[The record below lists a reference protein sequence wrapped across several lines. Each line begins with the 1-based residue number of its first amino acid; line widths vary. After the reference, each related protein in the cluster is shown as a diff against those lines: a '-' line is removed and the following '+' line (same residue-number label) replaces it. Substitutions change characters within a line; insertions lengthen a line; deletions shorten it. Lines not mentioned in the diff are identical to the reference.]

1 MPNTYSIS
9 NLLEIKD
16 LIVDDFLSS
25 STDIHLYFYLEQRY
39 VYCPFCNSITN
50 KVRDYRTSVNKSA
63 PIQGKFLFLHY
74 KNGSLSNMGLPSHWQ
89 RALKSR
95 KHKFTAEN
103 LSHNNIYTIR
113 TIYKHEEQTIK
124 TAHSFLWSYKNL
136 C

>member
-9 NLLEIKD
+9 NLLKIKD

-50 KVRDYRTSVNKSA
+50 KVRDYRASVNKSA

-74 KNGSLSNMGLPSHWQ
+74 KNGSLSSMGLPSH
-89 RALKSR
+89 
-95 KHKFTAEN
+95 
-103 LSHNNIYTIR
+103 
-113 TIYKHEEQTIK
+113 
-124 TAHSFLWSYKNL
+124 
-136 C
+136 